1 MSGFGFKKAAG
12 GEGKKAKVI
21 DLSDLQ
27 TPPIEPDPVKEEEA
41 VARGEA
47 LGFTHRGVGEA
58 KPLERATRRKRP
70 PPPPTETLYIRA
82 PKELADWFQ
91 HYTESRGYR
100 AMWQSIQDFRELVE
114 GEGLGQAR

>member
-1 MSGFGFKKAAG
+1 
-12 GEGKKAKVI
+12 
-21 DLSDLQ
+21 LSDLQ

-82 PKELADWFQ
+82 PKSWQIGSSITPKAEAIGPCG
-91 HYTESRGYR
+91 SR
-100 AMWQSIQDFRELVE
+100 FRISELVE
-114 GEGLGQAR
+114 GRGWAKLGSINGEGNGRRQPAVAL